1 MAVISRSVCPYDCP
15 DSCALLVT
23 VENGRVIR
31 VTGDPDHPVTRG
43 LLCPKMNHYEQTVHS
58 PRRLTT
64 PLQRVGI
71 KGAGEFEPIS
81 WDRAIEIICSRWH
94 EVIARHGGE
103 AILPYSYAGTMGLVQ
118 RNAGHPFFNKL
129 GASRLERTICSPAK
143 DAGWKALMGDTPAM
157 DPAEV
162 ELSDLVILWGINAA
176 ATSLHGMRDAQAARR
191 RGARL
196 WAIDTYRTPTCEA
209 ADEAFL
215 IRPGSDGAL
224 ALGMLH
230 VIDREG
236 LLDREYIAANLL
248 GYEEL
253 AAKILPDCSPC
264 LMSDVCGLSAG
275 IIERLAREYARAKAP
290 FIRLGSGLTRYG
302 NSAMTVR
309 TISCLPATVGAWSKP
324 GGGIFIGTSSGG
336 AFPLQSVTREDFITN
351 LPRLVSMNQL
361 GAALTDLADPA
372 VMSLYVYH
380 SNPAAIAPDQNAVIR
395 GLEREDLFT
404 VVHERFLTDTA
415 RYADIV
421 LPATSSLEHSD
432 LYRCYGS
439 YHAQRCS
446 AAIPPLGEAKSNR
459 EVFSLLA
466 AGMGWNEP
474 FFRLSADELV
484 EILLAEETPWR
495 SAAVTECLRQGE
507 AVTLTPPTGAK
518 EQWLTPTGKIEIL
531 NRQEG
536 EPLPRLLPTHAASDG
551 FPLRL
556 QPATTPFALNSSF
569 YEQDDLRSKQKCM
582 ELLMS
587 RGDAEARGLAD
598 GQTVTAFNNRGTVRF
613 TLRISERV
621 PAGTVVTEGVWW
633 REFIPG
639 DRGVNALTSQ
649 RLTDGGRGS
658 TLYDVTVE
666 VSGAEPCRAGMT
678 SERNGIAREIRL

>member
-1 MAVISRSVCPYDCP
+1 MPVTTRSVCPYDCP
-15 DSCALLVT
+15 DACGLLIS
-23 VENGRVIR
+23 VENGRATAVS
-31 VTGDPDHPVTRG
+31 GDPDHPVTRG
-43 LLCPKMNHYEQTVHS
+43 LICPKMGHYEQTVHS

-64 PLQRVGI
+64 PLRRVGI

-81 WDRAIEIICSRWH
+81 WEEAITTICNSWKGII
-94 EVIARHGGE
+94 AAHGAE

-118 RNAGHPFFNKL
+118 RNAGHAFFHKL

-143 DAGWKALMGDTPAM
+143 EAGWKALMGNTPAM

-162 ELSDLVILWGINAA
+162 EHSDLVILWGINAA
-176 ATSLHGMRDAQAARR
+176 ATSIHAMRDAQSARR

-196 WAIDTYRTPTCEA
+196 WAVDTYRTPTCDA
-209 ADEAFL
+209 ADESFL
-215 IRPGSDGAL
+215 IRPGGDGAL

-230 VIDREG
+230 VIEREG
-236 LLDREYIAANLL
+236 LLDREFIAAHVL
-248 GYEEL
+248 GFEEL
-253 AAKILPDCSPC
+253 AARILPDCSPAE
-264 LMSDVCGLSAG
+264 MSKVCGLSAEV
-275 IIERLAREYARAKAP
+275 IERLAREYAKAKAP

-302 NSAMTVR
+302 NGAMTVR
-309 TISCLPATVGAWSKP
+309 TISCLPAAVGAWGKS
-324 GGGIFIGTSSGG
+324 GGGIFLSTSTGG
-336 AFPLQSVTREDFITN
+336 AFPLQSVTREDFMTN
-351 LPRLVSMNQL
+351 LPRTVSMNQL
-361 GAALTDLADPA
+361 GAALTELDDPK

-421 LPATSSLEHSD
+421 LPATSSLEHPD

-446 AAIPPLGEAKSNR
+446 AAISPIGEVKSNW
-459 EVFSLLA
+459 ELFSLLA

-474 FFRLSADELV
+474 FFRLSADELIELLLV
-484 EILLAEETPWR
+484 EENPWR
-495 SAAVTECLRQGE
+495 SGAVTDRLRQGE
-507 AVTLTPPTGAK
+507 PVMLTPPTDPKK
-518 EQWLTPTGKIEIL
+518 EWLTPSGKIEIL
-531 NRQEG
+531 NVLEG
-536 EPLPRLLPTHAASDG
+536 EPLPRTLPTHAERDG
-551 FPLRL
+551 YPLRL
-556 QPATTPFALNSSF
+556 QPAVTPFALNSSF
-569 YEQDDLRSKQKCM
+569 YEQDDLRAKQKCM
-582 ELLMS
+582 ELLMN
-587 RGDAEARGLAD
+587 RRDAEARGLAD
-598 GQTVTAFNNRGTVRF
+598 GQTVTACNDLGMVRF
-613 TLRISERV
+613 TLRITERV

-666 VSGAEPCRAGMT
+666 VRGA
-678 SERNGIAREIRL
+678 